1 MNRVQAS
8 AGVATVLLAVA
19 GCASVGERSDE
30 PLFRSGVVVCE
41 QPLAADVGVEILARG
56 GNAADAA
63 VATALALA
71 VVYPQAGNLG
81 GGGFA
86 LWCSR
91 AGDVRALDFRE
102 VAPEAAHPS
111 RLFDD
116 SGRPLAELL
125 LWSPLAVGVPGSPAG
140 LEELL
145 ARCGSGRFTLAQ
157 LCEPALKLARD
168 GFVVPKSLALDLRDP
183 EDRERLERSVAA
195 RELFFPQGEPL
206 NAGDVLVQPELART
220 LERYAAAG
228 SKGFY
233 FGATAD
239 ALVEELGRAALALPS
254 GARWERG
261 WITAEDLAAYRP
273 KWREPLRTEFRGR
286 EVWTMPP
293 PSSGGVVLL
302 QVLGILELRRAFGA
316 TWDARFSH
324 ELAEA
329 FRASFAERA
338 EVLGDPD
345 FVAVPMG
352 ELLSERWQ
360 REAADSIGERARI
373 GRVPTLHAEGTNT
386 THLSVVDDQGN
397 AVALTTTLNSSFG
410 SGRVVKGAGF
420 LLNNELDDFALGN
433 GARNQFGL
441 VGSDANRIRPGAR
454 PLSSMTPTI
463 VRKDGR
469 VELVLGSPGGPRIIT
484 AVTQVLLRVLA
495 FGEALDDAVAAP
507 RLHQQWS
514 PATTRLEPDFSAEG
528 ERELAAR
535 GHDVQRSKE
544 RFASVQAIVVAPDGA
559 VHGVTDPRRDG
570 AARSTPA
577 QP

>member
-1 MNRVQAS
+1 MSRVRAS
-8 AGVATVLLAVA
+8 AGVAAFLLVLS
-19 GCASVGERSDE
+19 GCAGVRGRADE
-30 PLFRSGVVVCE
+30 ALQAGVVVCE
-41 QPLAADVGVEILARG
+41 QPLAAEVGASILAQG

-86 LWCSR
+86 LWCSS

-102 VAPEAAHPS
+102 VAPAAADPA

-116 SGRPLAELL
+116 AGRPLGELL
-125 LWSPLAVGVPGSPAG
+125 LSSPLAVGVPGSPAG

-157 LCEPALKLARD
+157 LCEPALKLARE
-168 GFVVPKSLALDLRDP
+168 GFVVPKSLAEDLLSA

-195 RELFFPQGEPL
+195 RELFYPAGEPL
-206 NAGDVLVQPELART
+206 RAGDVLAQPELALT

-228 SKGFY
+228 SRGFY
-233 FGATAD
+233 FGPTAD
-239 ALVEELGRAALALPS
+239 ALVDELARAALSLPS

-261 WITAEDLAAYRP
+261 WITPEDLAGYKP
-273 KWREPLRTEFRGR
+273 KWREPLKAEFRGR
-286 EVWTMPP
+286 EVWTMPC
-293 PSSGGVVLL
+293 PSSGGIVLL
-302 QVLGILELRRAFGA
+302 QVLAVLELRGAFGPS
-316 TWDARFSH
+316 WDAQFAH

-345 FVAVPMG
+345 FFDVPVE
-352 ELLSERWQ
+352 ELLSDSWKQ
-360 REAADSIGERARI
+360 RAAASIGERASLE
-373 GRVPTLHAEGTNT
+373 RVPTLHAEGTNT
-386 THLSVVDDQGN
+386 THLSVVDREGN
-397 AVALTTTLNSSFG
+397 AVSLTTTLNSSFG

-420 LLNNELDDFALGN
+420 LLNNELDDFALGG
-433 GARNQFGL
+433 GARNQYGL
-441 VGSDANRIRPGAR
+441 VGSAANRIRPGAR

-484 AVTQVLLRVLA
+484 AVTQVLLRALA
-495 FGEALDDAVAAP
+495 FGETLDAAVAAP

-514 PATTRLEPDFSAEG
+514 PRTTRIEADFPEEVAAE
-528 ERELAAR
+528 LKAR
-535 GHDVQRSKE
+535 GHELERSKG
-544 RFASVQAIVVAPDGA
+544 RFASVQAILVLPDGSVIGA
-559 VHGVTDPRRDG
+559 SDPRNDG
-570 AARSTPA
+570 AASSTA
-577 QP
+577 QRP

>member
-1 MNRVQAS
+1 M
-8 AGVATVLLAVA
+8 LLGA
-19 GCASVGERSDE
+19 CASVGEHAPRLE
-30 PLFRSGVVVCE
+30 AGVVVCE
-41 QPLAADVGVEILARG
+41 QPLAAEVGVEILRKG

-86 LWCSR
+86 LWCSSG
-91 AGDVRALDFRE
+91 GDVRALDFRE
-102 VAPEAAHPS
+102 VAPAEADPA

-116 SGRPLAELL
+116 QGRALGELL

-140 LEELL
+140 LEELH

-157 LCEPALKLARD
+157 LCEPALKLARE
-168 GFVVPKSLALDLRDP
+168 GFVVPESLASDLCDRD
-183 EDRERLERSVAA
+183 DRERLERSVAA
-195 RELFFPQGEPL
+195 RELFFPEGEPL
-206 NAGDVLVQPELART
+206 KAGDVLVQPELATT

-228 SKGFY
+228 ARGFY
-233 FGATAD
+233 FGPTAD
-239 ALVEELGRAALALPS
+239 ALVEELGRAALALPE

-261 WITAEDLAAYRP
+261 WITPEDLGAYRP

-302 QVLGILELRRAFGA
+302 QVLGVLELRRALGTA
-316 TWDARFSH
+316 WDGGFAH
-324 ELAEA
+324 EIAEA

-345 FVAVPMG
+345 FVAVPIG
-352 ELLSERWQ
+352 ELLSADWMQ
-360 REAADSIGERARI
+360 ATADSIGERARNE
-373 GRVPTLHAEGTNT
+373 RVPTLRAEGMNT
-386 THLSVVDDQGN
+386 THLSVVDCDGN

-420 LLNNELDDFALGN
+420 LLNNELDDFALGG

-441 VGSDANRIRPGAR
+441 VGSAANRIRPGAR

-484 AVTQVLLRVLA
+484 AVTQVLVRVLA
-495 FGEALDDAVAAP
+495 FGESLEAAVAAP

-514 PATTRLEPDFSAEG
+514 PAATRIEPEFPADV
-528 ERELAAR
+528 ERELASR

-544 RFASVQAIVVAPDGA
+544 RFASVQAIVVTRDGS
-559 VHGVTDPRRDG
+559 VLGVSDPRRDG
-570 AARSTPA
+570 AARSTLDRP
-577 QP
+577 

>member
-1 MNRVQAS
+1 VRAGT
-8 AGVATVLLAVA
+8 GVAAFLLVLS
-19 GCASVGERSDE
+19 GCASVGERSGTAA
-30 PLFRSGVVVCE
+30 LQAGVVVCE
-41 QPLAADVGVEILARG
+41 QPLAADVGASILAQG

-91 AGDVRALDFRE
+91 NGDVRALDFRE
-102 VAPEAAHPS
+102 VAPADADPA

-116 SGRPLAELL
+116 EGRALGELL

-157 LCEPALKLARD
+157 LCAPAVKLARE
-168 GFVVPKSLALDLRDP
+168 GFVVPQSLSEDLRDA
-183 EDRERLERSVAA
+183 EDRERLERSSAA
-195 RELFFPQGEPL
+195 RELFYPFGEPL
-206 NAGDVLVQPELART
+206 RAGDVLVQPELALT
-220 LERYAAAG
+220 LERYALEG
-228 SKGFY
+228 SRGFY

-239 ALVEELGRAALALPS
+239 ALVEELARAALALPS
-254 GARWERG
+254 GALWERG
-261 WITAEDLAAYRP
+261 WVTPEDLADYRP
-273 KWREPLRTEFRGR
+273 KWREPLRATFRGR

-293 PSSGGVVLL
+293 PSSGGIVLL
-302 QVLGILELRRAFGA
+302 QVLGVLELRQAFGA
-316 TWDARFSH
+316 SWDARFAH

-345 FVAVPMG
+345 FVAVPVE
-352 ELLSERWQ
+352 ELLSEEWAQ
-360 REAADSIGERARI
+360 RTAASIAERASVE
-373 GRVPTLHAEGTNT
+373 RVPVLRAEGMNT
-386 THLSVVDDQGN
+386 THLSVVDREGN
-397 AVALTTTLNSSFG
+397 AVSLTTTLNSSFG
-410 SGRVVKGAGF
+410 SGRVVRGAGF
-420 LLNNELDDFALGN
+420 LLNNELDDFALGG

-441 VGSDANRIRPGAR
+441 VGSSANRIRAGAR

-469 VELVLGSPGGPRIIT
+469 VELVLGSPGGPRIIS

-495 FGEALDDAVAAP
+495 FGEELDAAVAAP

-514 PATTRLEPDFSAEG
+514 PRVTRVERDFPVDVADELE
-528 ERELAAR
+528 RR
-535 GHDVQRSKE
+535 GHEVERSKE
-544 RFASVQAIVVAPDGA
+544 RFASVQAIGVRSDGA
-559 VHGVTDPRRDG
+559 VMGVSDPRRDG
-570 AARSTPA
+570 AARSTAPR
-577 QP
+577 P

>member
-1 MNRVQAS
+1 MSRVRAS
-8 AGVATVLLAVA
+8 AGVAAFLLVA
-19 GCASVGERSDE
+19 SGCASVREGSGETR
-30 PLFRSGVVVCE
+30 LKAGVVVCE
-41 QPLAADVGVEILARG
+41 QPLAAEVGASILALG

-91 AGDVRALDFRE
+91 DGEVRALDFRE
-102 VAPEAAHPS
+102 VAPAAADPA

-116 SGRPLAELL
+116 QGRALGELL

-157 LCEPALKLARD
+157 LCEPAVKLARD
-168 GFVVPKSLALDLRDP
+168 GFVVPQSLAEDLRDA

-195 RELFFPQGEPL
+195 RELFYPEGEPL
-206 NAGDVLVQPELART
+206 RAGDVLVQPELAQT

-228 SKGFY
+228 SRGFY

-239 ALVEELGRAALALPS
+239 ALVDELARAALALPN

-261 WITAEDLAAYRP
+261 WITPEDLAGYEP
-273 KWREPLRTEFRGR
+273 KWREPLKAEFRGR

-293 PSSGGVVLL
+293 PSSGGIVLL
-302 QVLGILELRRAFGA
+302 QVLCVLELRGVLGA
-316 TWDARFSH
+316 SWNAQVSH

-345 FVAVPMG
+345 FVDVPVD
-352 ELLSERWQ
+352 ELLSNEWKRQ
-360 REAADSIGERARI
+360 AAASIGERANLE
-373 GRVPTLHAEGTNT
+373 RVPKLRAEGLNT
-386 THLSVVDDQGN
+386 THLSVVDREGN

-420 LLNNELDDFALGN
+420 LLNNELDDFALGG

-441 VGSDANRIRPGAR
+441 VGSAANRIRPGAR

-463 VRKDGR
+463 VRKAGR

-484 AVTQVLLRVLA
+484 AVTQVLLRTLA
-495 FGEALDDAVAAP
+495 FAETLENAVAAP

-514 PATTRLEPDFSAEG
+514 PRTTRLEPDFPAEI
-528 ERELAAR
+528 EAELAER
-535 GHDVQRSKE
+535 GHELTRSKE
-544 RFASVQAIVVAPDGA
+544 RFGSVQAIVVLPDGA
-559 VHGVTDPRRDG
+559 VIGVSDPRRDG
-570 AARSTPA
+570 AARSTTQRP
-577 QP
+577 